1 MTRATCE
8 DGGNDNNDYNDE
20 ELLRR
25 RRRSLAGGDDRDE
38 VEEGEGGDATAMPRR
53 IACALSDL
61 TSYLTSILSLVGR
74 GTTVCTA
81 STSTSTS
88 SAAAALTHP
97 DDRRRSYP

>member
-1 MTRATCE
+1 MTTTITTTKSFSVAAAARW
-8 DGGNDNNDYNDE
+8 
-20 ELLRR
+20 R
-25 RRRSLAGGDDRDE
+25 GGDDRDE